1 MRVLRDDDQD
11 YKSDKEPEEVK
22 KSRKRAWT
30 SEEDQLLIKLVDQ
43 YGPQKWTWIASYLP
57 HRIGKQCRERWH
69 NHLNP

>member
-30 SEEDQLLIKLVDQ
+30 SEED
-43 YGPQKWTWIASYLP
+43 
-57 HRIGKQCRERWH
+57 
-69 NHLNP
+69 